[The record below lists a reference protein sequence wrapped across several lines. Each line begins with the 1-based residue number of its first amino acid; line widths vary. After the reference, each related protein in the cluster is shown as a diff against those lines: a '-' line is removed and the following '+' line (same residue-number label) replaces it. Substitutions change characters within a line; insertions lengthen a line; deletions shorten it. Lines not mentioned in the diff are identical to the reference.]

1 MLLQD
6 FFASAR
12 PHRLH
17 KKILPKSAVHY
28 LYYLKSNSIIGQRK
42 TTDIE
47 KQFYPLIS
55 FIFLYLANT
64 CK

>member
-12 PHRLH
+12 PHRVH

-28 LYYLKSNSIIGQRK
+28 LYYLKSNSILGQRK
-42 TTDIE
+42 TTDID
-47 KQFYPLIS
+47 KTVLSTDFVY
-55 FIFLYLANT
+55 FLVPSQYL
-64 CK
+64 